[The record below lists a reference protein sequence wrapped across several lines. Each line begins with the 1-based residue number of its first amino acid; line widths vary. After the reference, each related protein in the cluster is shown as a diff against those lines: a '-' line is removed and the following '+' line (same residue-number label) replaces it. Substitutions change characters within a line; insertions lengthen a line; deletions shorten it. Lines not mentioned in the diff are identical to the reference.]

1 MTTTEPQ
8 AEPRPATD
16 PTPRVKP
23 LSERAMDVIP
33 QPAIDVWRGK
43 ISGPAIKVLLATIG
57 IPVAITV
64 FAGSV
69 PLGVYLNGII
79 VGSLYALIAIG
90 IILVYRA
97 NRIIN
102 FAQASLGATPAVLGL
117 LLIARKGVPYIVG
130 VLIVFAG
137 SLLLGALVEIV
148 FIRRFASAPRLILT
162 LATIGIAQF
171 LGFFEASLNGWIKD
185 THTRGS
191 GLGFR
196 ISTPLSTHKREIGG
210 VLFN

>member
-1 MTTTEPQ
+1 MTVTEPQ
-8 AEPRPATD
+8 AEPRPQVE
-16 PTPRVKP
+16 PTPRAKP
-23 LSERAMDVIP
+23 LTERATDLVP
-33 QPAIDVWRGK
+33 QPAMDAWRGK
-43 ISGPAIKVLLATIG
+43 ISGPVIRIVLAAVG
-57 IPVAITV
+57 IPIAITV

-117 LLIARKGVPYIVG
+117 LLIARKGVPYILG

-148 FIRRFASAPRLILT
+148 FIRRFAAAPRLILT
-162 LATIGIAQF
+162 LATTGVAQF
-171 LGFFEASLNGWIKD
+171 LGF
-185 THTRGS
+185 
-191 GLGFR
+191 
-196 ISTPLSTHKREIGG
+196 
-210 VLFN
+210 